1 VSLGSQARRALT
13 AALFLALA
21 SACNPSIGAPGYN
34 AVKDPSLVTAAALAP
49 CPTTGQP
56 VTGGLPKITLHC
68 LDGNG
73 TVDLAGVR
81 GPALINVWASNC
93 GPCIK
98 EAPAIERFRE
108 AAKGKVL
115 VLGIDSEP
123 FPDDGLSFARK
134 VGLHYASVIDEH
146 TDVNGKLKLVGYPTS
161 YFLDAAGHLIGPAQ
175 SGAFGSI
182 AAIKAAVKAHLG
194 VSVP

>member
-1 VSLGSQARRALT
+1 MRSGSRLRRALV
-13 AALFLALA
+13 APLLLATLA
-21 SACNPSIGAPGYN
+21 GCGSSFGPPSYN
-34 AVKDPSLVTAAALAP
+34 AVKDPSLVTAAALEP
-49 CPTTGQP
+49 CPTVGPP

-93 GPCIK
+93 EPCIK
-98 EAPAIERFRE
+98 EAPAVEQFRKD
-108 AAKGKVL
+108 AKGKVL

-123 FPDDGLSFARK
+123 SPDAGLSFARK

-146 TDVNGKLKLVGYPTS
+146 TDINGKLKLIGYPTT
-161 YFLDAAGHLIGPAQ
+161 YFVDAAGHLVGPAQ
-175 SGAFGSI
+175 AGAFASL
-182 AAIKAAVKAHLG
+182 AAIKASVKTHLG
-194 VSVP
+194 VTVS